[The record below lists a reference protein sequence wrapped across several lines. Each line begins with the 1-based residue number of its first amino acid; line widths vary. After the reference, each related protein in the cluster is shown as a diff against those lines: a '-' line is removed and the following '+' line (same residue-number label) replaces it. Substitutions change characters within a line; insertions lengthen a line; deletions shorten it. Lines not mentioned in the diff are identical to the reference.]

1 MKFEFSTGFG
11 GMMQL
16 GESPLVLSIDLMR
29 AYFDSGSP
37 LCLPSTS
44 SLESAGRVVE
54 AARQFGVPVIHTRT
68 VHGPG
73 GIDGG
78 LFLRKVPALE
88 LLIGDNEMNE
98 IMPQVAPFED
108 ELVLVK
114 QYASAFF
121 GTSLSS
127 TLQSNRIDTLVIVG
141 VSTSGCIR
149 ATAVDAMQ
157 HGFIPAVVHNAVGD
171 RTPEVHESSLFDLG
185 AKYAEVLDEVEIFNY
200 LEHGR

>member
-1 MKFEFSTGFG
+1 MSDFSTGLG
-11 GMMQL
+11 GTLQL
-16 GESPLVLSIDLMR
+16 GRRPLVLSIDLMR
-29 AYFDSGSP
+29 AYFDPGSP

-44 SLESAGRVVE
+44 GLESAGRVVQ
-54 AARQFGVPVIHTRT
+54 AAREAGVPVMHTRT
-68 VHGPG
+68 VYGPG

-78 LFLRKVPALE
+78 LFIRKVPALE
-88 LLIGDNEMNE
+88 LLIGDTEMSE
-98 IMPQVAPFED
+98 LMPQVAPLEA

-127 TLQSNRIDTLVIVG
+127 TLQSNGIDTLVIVG

-157 HGFIPAVVHNAVGD
+157 YGFISAVVQDAVAD
-171 RTPEVHESSLFDLG
+171 RTQEIHEANLFDLG
-185 AKYAEVLDEVEIFNY
+185 AKYSQVVSEADAVRY
-200 LEHGR
+200 LEGDR